1 MRKRHIIFQ
10 CGYTN
15 FGVGNGSTRW
25 YSCLENFMDRG
36 TWQITVHVSQSWA
49 QLSTH
54 TPISIPNNTIQGWH
68 LLYTLTSLL
77 LFLVLI
83 IAKLYLI
90 VFLICISRVISSIK
104 NSLIY
109 ILAVCMSSLEK
120 CRIRFFADFFLNY
133 LVFCSDC
140 MKRLCI
146 LDMNTLAESLQIFS
160 HSTCYRFT
168 VFFLFMC
175 RTSLI

>member
-1 MRKRHIIFQ
+1 MWLYQFWSRKWQHTLAFLPGKFHGQR
-10 CGYTN
+10 N
-15 FGVGNGSTRW
+15 LAD
-25 YSCLENFMDRG
+25 YSPRVTELG
-36 TWQITVHVSQSWA
+36 TTEH
-49 QLSTH
+49 TH
-54 TPISIPNNTIQGWH
+54 TPISIPNNTVQGWH

-77 LFLVLI
+77 LFLVLT

-90 VFLICISRVISSIK
+90 VFLICISRAISSIK

-109 ILAVCMSSLEK
+109 ILAVYMSSLEK

-160 HSTCYRFT
+160 HSTCYLFT